1 MIELRDYQKKAV
13 DSAINYIKSNDRAP
27 AIIVAP
33 TGAGKSWEIAGI
45 AKEYP
50 DPILILQPSVELLKQ
65 NFEKFTLMG
74 GDASIF
80 SAGAKEKV
88 ISHVTYATIGS
99 VKSKVSELIEAG
111 VKLVIIDEC
120 HHGIS
125 PEAGSVFSK
134 FIKALNPTK
143 VIGLTATPFR
153 LKSTIEGSKL
163 SMLNR
168 IRPGFF
174 KRFIH
179 VTQIKE
185 MIDRGYWCPSIEE
198 LWTMD
203 EGTLRLNTNGT
214 EFTEDS
220 IRMAIEANGINNKIY
235 LRVKELLSQGSR
247 KSILVFADSVSSCE
261 KFKAWIPGSEF
272 LSSDTKDSDRNRIVS
287 DFKEGKIRVLFN
299 YGILSTGFDFPG
311 LDCIVMGRPT
321 NSLSA
326 FYQIYGRGVRT
337 MKGKENFLF
346 VDYCNNFTRLAH
358 PRDITIENFEDYGW
372 GVFANDRL
380 VTGIPLDGP
389 VVTKSDLLNKS
400 KSKGSVKSNLVFPFG
415 KNKNKKVIDVYK
427 KDPSYIHWLLKQDWL
442 DAKFKASIEALVK
455 ELTIGST
462 VLKPVKVGFGA

>member
-1 MIELRDYQKKAV
+1 MIELRDYQNKAV
-13 DSAINYIKSNDRAP
+13 DAAIEYINSNSKSP

-45 AKEYP
+45 AKRYK

-65 NFEKFTLMG
+65 NFEKFMLMG
-74 GDASIF
+74 GEASIF

-88 ISHVTYATIGS
+88 ISHITYATIGS
-99 VKSKVSELIEAG
+99 VKSQVKLLKEAG

-125 PEAGSVFSK
+125 PESGSVFSS
-134 FIKALNPTK
+134 FIRALAPDK

-168 IRPGFF
+168 TRPGYF
-174 KRFIH
+174 KNFIH

-203 EGTLRLNTNGT
+203 EGVLRLNTNGT

-235 LRVKELLSQGSR
+235 LRVKELVKQGSR
-247 KSILVFADSVSSCE
+247 NSILVFTDSVTSCE
-261 KFKAWIPGSEF
+261 KFAQWIPNSEY

-287 DFKEGKIRVLFN
+287 DFKSGKIKVLFN

-311 LDCIVMGRPT
+311 LDCIIMGRPT

-337 MKGKENFLF
+337 MEGKENFLF
-346 VDYCNNFTRLAH
+346 IDYCNNFTRLAH
-358 PRDITIENFEDYGW
+358 PRDITIEDYPEYGW

-389 VVTKSDLLNKS
+389 VLMKGDLTKKDKVTIKGDL
-400 KSKGSVKSNLVFPFG
+400 VIPFG

-427 KDPSYIHWLLKQDWL
+427 NDPSYINWLLKQDWL
-442 DAKFKASIEALVK
+442 DLKFKKSVEELVK
-455 ELTIGST
+455 NLTVNATIR
-462 VLKPVKVGFGA
+462 PQIKVGFGA